1 MAIKKRSAT
10 VVPGASGAAAAV
22 KNPQASKSSFWGEL
36 PQHVMSG
43 ISRMVPTLIMGG
55 VILAFSQLIAYSWLK
70 IPAEIGIMD
79 ALNSGKFS
87 GFDLS
92 LLKFAWL
99 SQSFGGV
106 LFGFAIPMFAAFVA
120 NSIGGKL
127 AFPAGFIG
135 GLMSTQ
141 PTQLLNFDPSTM
153 QWATSSPVPSTFI
166 GALII
171 SIVAG
176 YLVKWMNQ
184 ENPVTRFP
192 VSVQNHIF
200 ATDSFRHFCHA
211 GDVLCHHPIW
221 WLDQRRYPYCADCRR

>member
-10 VVPGASGAAAAV
+10 VVHGASGAAAAVKNPQASKSSFWGELPQHVMSGIGIIVMAIKKRSATVVHGASGAAAAV

-70 IPAEIGIMD
+70 IPADIGIMD

-120 NSIGGKL
+120 VCCL
-127 AFPAGFIG
+127 VLPFRC
-135 GLMSTQ
+135 
-141 PTQLLNFDPSTM
+141 LLLLWRTLS
-153 QWATSSPVPSTFI
+153 
-166 GALII
+166 
-171 SIVAG
+171 VANWRSR
-176 YLVKWMNQ
+176 LVL
-184 ENPVTRFP
+184 
-192 VSVQNHIF
+192 S
-200 ATDSFRHFCHA
+200 AA
-211 GDVLCHHPIW
+211 
-221 WLDQRRYPYCADCRR
+221 